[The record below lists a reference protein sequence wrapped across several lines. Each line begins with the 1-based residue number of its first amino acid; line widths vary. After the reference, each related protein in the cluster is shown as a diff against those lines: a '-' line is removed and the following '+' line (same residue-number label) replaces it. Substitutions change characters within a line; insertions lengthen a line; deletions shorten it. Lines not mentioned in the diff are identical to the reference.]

1 MKNKLILL
9 STILL
14 FSCGT
19 RKVENKKIDV
29 TAKEQTT
36 EKVTEK
42 ETTETKVD
50 TNIKEVT
57 ETKVDTEKNVV
68 TETKTIKPID
78 ATKKS
83 VYKGLEF
90 ENAEINETKTTDLS
104 VEKLIS
110 VSKYELLQK
119 AFENKAKE
127 ASRLFKEN
135 KELNAKLKDKTTVS
149 DKGNFWNWILLIIFG
164 ICIIWFVIWSRKIV
178 NDKERFEL

>member
-1 MKNKLILL
+1 MKTKLIILSALL
-9 STILL
+9 LIGCS
-14 FSCGT
+14 GT
-19 RKVENKKIDV
+19 RKTNQTKIDV
-29 TAKEQTT
+29 TTKEDKT

-50 TNIKEVT
+50 SNIKEVT
-57 ETKVDTEKNVV
+57 ETKVDTKKNVV

-104 VEKLIS
+104 REKLIS

-127 ASRLFKEN
+127 VSKLFKEN
-135 KELNAKLKDKTTVS
+135 KELKARLRDKSTES
-149 DKGNFWNWILLIIFG
+149 NNGNFWNWIWLILIG
-164 ICIIWFVIWSRKIV
+164 VTWFVVWSRKMAR
-178 NDKERFEL
+178 DREKFEL